1 MKNNQTIDITFAN
14 QGKEKENKKEMPVA
28 ETEVDDNEIS
38 SIVET
43 KELVEETPVKELEE
57 ETDGYAMAVERLF
70 GAHQA
75 FQEDMQSLTKT
86 VNPTVLMGKLV
97 PILETFQGEID
108 VFRQADYEVET
119 RFQEGH
125 GYLLSSLE
133 KYETFLV
140 DYPIVLSG
148 KGGIKAMKKVMK
160 LGKLSGEADKD
171 IKKAFRSF
179 DEALQEAK

>member
-14 QGKEKENKKEMPVA
+14 QGKENKKETPLSV
-28 ETEVDDNEIS
+28 TESDDQEIS
-38 SIVET
+38 SVVET
-43 KELVEETPVKELEE
+43 KEHIEEAPVGEFEE
-57 ETDGYAMAVERLF
+57 ETDAYAIAVERLF
-70 GAHQA
+70 GAHQS
-75 FQEDMQSLTKT
+75 FQENMQSLTKT

-97 PILETFQGEID
+97 PILETFQEEIK
-108 VFRQADYEVET
+108 VFRQTDYEVES
-119 RFQEGH
+119 RFEEGH

-179 DEALQEAK
+179 DEAVQEAK